1 MGLNVCKRII
11 NVYNGELSVTSELG
25 VGSKFSFSFLVK
37 DFKME
42 KDPDSD
48 NENDNQISLANDN
61 KSAKTPPSSNVRAKE
76 KNSMH
81 SSIYRSKTQ
90 QRHERSEKK
99 TVDSITDNDHT
110 NNRIL

>member
-11 NVYNGELSVTSELG
+11 NVYNGELAVTSELG
-25 VGSKFSFSFLVK
+25 VGSKFSFSFVVK

-42 KDPDSD
+42 KDPDSE
-48 NENDNQISLANDN
+48 NENDNQISLANDDRT
-61 KSAKTPPSSNVRAKE
+61 SKTPQSSNVRAKE

-90 QRHERSEKK
+90 QRNEKSEKK
-99 TVDSITDNDHT
+99 TVDSIMDPDHT
-110 NNRIL
+110 NRFL

>member
-11 NVYNGELSVTSELG
+11 NVYNGEIAITSELG
-25 VGSKFSFSFLVK
+25 VGSKFTFSFLVK

-42 KDPDSD
+42 KDPDSENEDD
-48 NENDNQISLANDN
+48 NYISLANDIN
-61 KSAKTPPSSNVRAKE
+61 TSKTPQSSNVRAKE

-90 QRHERSEKK
+90 QRNEKSEKK
-99 TVDSITDNDHT
+99 LTFDSIDHEHT
-110 NNRIL
+110 NRFL